1 MTNYYSH
8 GTVEVTTTTTLVA
21 TIPFGTPSDEPAE
34 IGVLIKNNG
43 PVSVFL
49 GGGGTI
55 NTDGETA
62 LSGFEL
68 QPGEQIL
75 VPGTGSTQYV
85 LQAVTATGKAYV
97 SYLGA

>member
-8 GTVEVTTTTTLVA
+8 GTVEVTTSVTLVA
-21 TIPFGTPSDEPAE
+21 TIPFGTPSDEPSE

-49 GGGGTI
+49 GGVGTI
-55 NTDGETA
+55 LVDGESA

-68 QPGEQIL
+68 EPGEKVL
-75 VPGTGSTQYV
+75 VPGSGSNQYT
-85 LQAVTATGKAYV
+85 LQAVTASGTAYV